1 MKREFLKDMKLT
13 DEQIDAIMAENGKDV
28 NGLKEQVNSLS
39 TEKDGLQSQ
48 LTDRDTQLK
57 DLKGKVKDS
66 DELTAEIDK
75 LQKANKEAQ
84 EKYEADLTA
93 QQKSFLVDK
102 ALTSAGARNTKAV
115 SSLLDLDSV
124 EVKDGQLTG
133 LDDQLKALRDS
144 DSYMFKEDQQSNE
157 SQRQGGVRITGGQ
170 TNSKGAQKTIDLA
183 HASYQE
189 IKAFKDEHPDDFA
202 KMTAEQN

>member
-1 MKREFLKDMKLT
+1 MKREFLKKMELT

-28 NGLKEQVNSLS
+28 NGLKEQVNSLT

-48 LTDRDTQLK
+48 LTERDTQLK

-75 LQKANKEAQ
+75 LQKANKEAK

-102 ALTSAGARNTKAV
+102 ALTNAGARNAKAV

-133 LDDQLKALRDS
+133 LDDQLKALRES
-144 DSYMFKEDQQSNE
+144 DGYMFKEDQQEDKQQE
-157 SQRQGGVRITGGQ
+157 SKVRITGGGVSQ
-170 TNSKGAQKTIDLA
+170 ASDQKIDMA

-189 IKAFKDEHPDDFA
+189 IKAFKDAHPDDFA
-202 KMTAEQN
+202 SMTQE

>member
-28 NGLKEQVNSLS
+28 NGLKKQVNSLT

-48 LTDRDTQLK
+48 LTERDTQLK

-66 DELTAEIDK
+66 DELTTEIDK
-75 LQKANKEAQ
+75 LQKANKEAK
-84 EKYEADLTA
+84 EKYEADLAA

-102 ALTSAGARNTKAV
+102 ALASAGARNAKAV

-124 EVKDGQLTG
+124 EVKDGQLAG
-133 LDDQLKALRDS
+133 LDDQLKALRES
-144 DSYMFKEDQQSNE
+144 DGYMFEEDQQQNE
-157 SQRQGGVRITGGQ
+157 HQTQSGVRITGGQ
-170 TNSKGAQKTIDLA
+170 TKTESATKIDMA

-189 IKAFKDEHPDDFA
+189 IKEFKEAHPDDFA
-202 KMTAEQN
+202 AMTQE

>member
-1 MKREFLKDMKLT
+1 MKREFLKNMELT

-28 NGLKEQVNSLS
+28 NGLKEQVNSLTS
-39 TEKDGLQSQ
+39 EKDGLQSQ
-48 LTDRDTQLK
+48 LNDRDTQLK

-75 LQKANKEAQ
+75 LQKANKEAK

-102 ALTSAGARNTKAV
+102 ALTNAGARNAKAV

-133 LDDQLKALRDS
+133 LDDQLKALRES
-144 DSYMFKEDQQSNE
+144 DGYMFKEDPQPSEPQP
-157 SQRQGGVRITGGQ
+157 QGGVRITGGQ
-170 TNSKGAQKTIDLA
+170 PKPESAPKIDMA

-189 IKAFKDEHPDDFA
+189 IKEFKEAHPDDFA
-202 KMTAEQN
+202 ALTQE

>member
-28 NGLKEQVNSLS
+28 NGLKEQVNSLT

-48 LTDRDTQLK
+48 LTERDAQLK

-75 LQKANKEAQ
+75 LQKANKEAK

-102 ALTSAGARNTKAV
+102 ELTNAGARNAQAV
-115 SSLLDLDSV
+115 SALLDLDSV
-124 EVKDGQLTG
+124 EVKDGQLVG
-133 LDDQLKALRDS
+133 FDDQLKALRES
-144 DSYMFKEDQQSNE
+144 DGYMFKEDPQPSEPQP
-157 SQRQGGVRITGGQ
+157 QGGVQITGGQ
-170 TNSKGAQKTIDLA
+170 PKPESAPKIDMA

-189 IKAFKDEHPDDFA
+189 IKEFKEAHPDDFA
-202 KMTAEQN
+202 AMTQE

>member
-28 NGLKEQVNSLS
+28 NSLKEQVNSLT

-48 LTDRDTQLK
+48 LTERDTQLK

-75 LQKANKEAQ
+75 LQKANKEAK

-102 ALTSAGARNTKAV
+102 TLTNAGARNAKAV

-124 EVKDGQLTG
+124 EVKDGQLIG
-133 LDDQLKALRDS
+133 LDDQLKALRES
-144 DSYMFKEDQQSNE
+144 DGYLFKEDQQPNE
-157 SQRQGGVRITGGQ
+157 HQSQGGVRITGGQ
-170 TNSKGAQKTIDLA
+170 PNQEGASRTIDLA

-189 IKAFKDEHPDDFA
+189 IKEFKEAHPDDFA
-202 KMTAEQN
+202 ALTQE

>member
-28 NGLKEQVNSLS
+28 NGLKEQVNSLT

-48 LTDRDTQLK
+48 LTERDTQLK

-75 LQKANKEAQ
+75 LQKANKEAK

-102 ALTSAGARNTKAV
+102 ALTNAGARNAQAV
-115 SSLLDLDSV
+115 SALLDLDSV
-124 EVKDGQLTG
+124 EVKDGQLVG
-133 LDDQLKALRDS
+133 LDDQLKALRES
-144 DSYMFKEDQQSNE
+144 DGYMFKEDPQPSEPQP
-157 SQRQGGVRITGGQ
+157 QGGVQITGGQ
-170 TNSKGAQKTIDLA
+170 PKPESAPKIDMA

-189 IKAFKDEHPDDFA
+189 IKEFKEAHPDDFA
-202 KMTAEQN
+202 ALTQE

>member
-1 MKREFLKDMKLT
+1 MKREFLKKMELT
-13 DEQIDAIMAENGKDV
+13 DGQIDAIMAENGKDV
-28 NGLKEQVNSLS
+28 NGLKEQVNSLT

-48 LTDRDTQLK
+48 LTDHDAQLK
-57 DLKGKVKDS
+57 DLKGKVKGS

-75 LQKANKEAQ
+75 LQKANKEAKA
-84 EKYEADLTA
+84 KYESNLTA

-102 ALTSAGARNTKAV
+102 ALTGAGARNAKAV

-133 LDDQLKALRDS
+133 LDDQLKALRES
-144 DSYMFKEDQQSNE
+144 DGYMFKEDPQPTKPQP
-157 SQRQGGVRITGGQ
+157 QGGVQITGGQ
-170 TNSKGAQKTIDLA
+170 PKPESAPKIDMA

-189 IKAFKDEHPDDFA
+189 IKAFKEAHPDDFA
-202 KMTAEQN
+202 SMTQE

>member
-1 MKREFLKDMKLT
+1 MKREFLKKMELT

-28 NGLKEQVNSLS
+28 NSLKEQVNSL
-39 TEKDGLQSQ
+39 TAEKDGLQSQ
-48 LTDRDTQLK
+48 LTEHDTQLK

-75 LQKANKEAQ
+75 LQKANKEAK
-84 EKYEADLTA
+84 EKYEANLTA

-102 ALTSAGARNTKAV
+102 ALTGAGARNAKAV

-133 LDDQLKALRDS
+133 LDDQLKSLRES
-144 DSYMFKEDQQSNE
+144 DGYLFKEDPQPSEPQP
-157 SQRQGGVRITGGQ
+157 QGGVQITGGQ
-170 TNSKGAQKTIDLA
+170 PKPESAPKIDMA

-189 IKAFKDEHPDDFA
+189 IKEFKEAHPDDFA
-202 KMTAEQN
+202 ALTQK

>member
-28 NGLKEQVNSLS
+28 NSLKEQVNSLT

-48 LTDRDTQLK
+48 LTERDTQLK
-57 DLKGKVKDS
+57 DFKGKVKDS
-66 DELTAEIDK
+66 DELTSEIDK
-75 LQKANKEAQ
+75 LQKANKEAK

-102 ALTSAGARNTKAV
+102 ALTNAGARNAKAV

-133 LDDQLKALRDS
+133 LDDQLKALRES
-144 DSYMFKEDQQSNE
+144 DGYMFKEDQQSNE

-170 TNSKGAQKTIDLA
+170 TNSK
-183 HASYQE
+183 
-189 IKAFKDEHPDDFA
+189 DD
-202 KMTAEQN
+202 

>member
-28 NGLKEQVNSLS
+28 NGLKEQVNSLT

-48 LTDRDTQLK
+48 LTERDTQLK

-66 DELTAEIDK
+66 DELTAEIGK
-75 LQKANKEAQ
+75 LQKANKEAK

-102 ALTSAGARNTKAV
+102 ALANAGARNAKAV

-133 LDDQLKALRDS
+133 LDDQLKALRES
-144 DSYMFKEDQQSNE
+144 DGYMFKEDQQEDKQQE
-157 SQRQGGVRITGGQ
+157 SKVRITGGGVLQ
-170 TNSKGAQKTIDLA
+170 ASDQKIDMA

-189 IKAFKDEHPDDFA
+189 IKAFKDAHPDDFA
-202 KMTAEQN
+202 SMTQE

>member
-1 MKREFLKDMKLT
+1 MKREFLKNMELT
-13 DEQIDAIMAENGKDV
+13 DEQINAIMAENGKDV
-28 NGLKEQVNSLS
+28 NSLKEQVNSLTS
-39 TEKDGLQSQ
+39 EKDGLQSQ
-48 LTDRDTQLK
+48 LSDRDTQLK

-66 DELTAEIDK
+66 DELTSEIDK
-75 LQKANKEAQ
+75 LQKANKEAK

-102 ALTSAGARNTKAV
+102 ALTNAGARNAKAV

-133 LDDQLKALRDS
+133 LDDQLKALRES
-144 DSYMFKEDQQSNE
+144 DGYMFKEDQQSNE

-183 HASYQE
+183 HATYQE

-202 KMTAEQN
+202 KMTAETN

>member
-1 MKREFLKDMKLT
+1 MKREFLKKMELT

-28 NGLKEQVNSLS
+28 NSLKEQVNSL
-39 TEKDGLQSQ
+39 TAEKGGLQSQ
-48 LTDRDTQLK
+48 LTEHDTQLK

-75 LQKANKEAQ
+75 LQKANKEAK
-84 EKYEADLTA
+84 EKYEANLTA

-102 ALTSAGARNTKAV
+102 ALTGAGARNAKAV

-133 LDDQLKALRDS
+133 LDDQLKSLRES
-144 DSYMFKEDQQSNE
+144 DGYLFKEDPQPSEPQP
-157 SQRQGGVRITGGQ
+157 QGGVQITGGQ
-170 TNSKGAQKTIDLA
+170 PKPESAPKIDMA

-189 IKAFKDEHPDDFA
+189 IKEFKEAHPDDFA
-202 KMTAEQN
+202 ALTQK

>member
-1 MKREFLKDMKLT
+1 MKREFLKKMELT

-28 NGLKEQVNSLS
+28 NGLKEQVNSL
-39 TEKDGLQSQ
+39 TTKKDGLQSQ
-48 LTDRDTQLK
+48 LTERDTQLK

-75 LQKANKEAQ
+75 LQKANKEAK
-84 EKYEADLTA
+84 EKYEANLTA

-102 ALTSAGARNTKAV
+102 ELTNAGARNAKAV

-133 LDDQLKALRDS
+133 LDEQLKSLRES
-144 DSYMFKEDQQSNE
+144 DGYMFNEDPQPSEPQP
-157 SQRQGGVRITGGQ
+157 QGGVQITGGQ
-170 TNSKGAQKTIDLA
+170 PKPESAPKIDMA

-189 IKAFKDEHPDDFA
+189 IKEFKEAHPDDFA
-202 KMTAEQN
+202 AMTQE